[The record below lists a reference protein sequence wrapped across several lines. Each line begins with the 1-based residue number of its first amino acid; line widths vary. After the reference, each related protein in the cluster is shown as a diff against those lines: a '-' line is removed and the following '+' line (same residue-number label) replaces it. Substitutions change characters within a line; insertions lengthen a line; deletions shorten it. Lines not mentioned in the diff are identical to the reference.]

1 VNQTFEVLEDYFLID
16 VGYDDAGE
24 DVSYLIVLDD
34 FVLLLVFYDTVN
46 VDLEEEHDIRSL
58 DDVEAVI

>member
-1 VNQTFEVLEDYFLID
+1 MNQTFEVLEDYFLID